1 MPAIQ
6 SRADAR
12 DPSRS
17 PAGQPGIIP
26 TPQQRRAPRPAIQF
40 RIEPQNPALPPE
52 AVTDPIAFARERFGF
67 IADPQQ
73 ERVLRPGAN
82 RGLLNCTRQWGKS
95 TVIAIKAVHHAF
107 TRPAALVVVCSPSLR
122 QSREFCRKVLGFLQK
137 LGINSLDLP
146 NGSRIV
152 GLPANENTI
161 RGFSAVTMLLIDEAA
176 RVSDGL
182 YAAAKPALAT
192 TNGEM
197 WLMSTPHGARG
208 FFHRE
213 WMDALSNWERVC
225 VTAAE
230 CPRIIPE
237 FLEEEKRSLGELRF
251 RQEYCCEFLQ
261 DGRTVFPNAWI
272 ETAFSPWLRASER
285 RLGAQFAVCVDL
297 GQQADPTA
305 IAVLETWT
313 EPTGDF
319 NPVTW
324 EYPKRRRHAVRWLE
338 RVPLGTS
345 YVDVVRNIFSL
356 VRQWKQLGDC
366 VVVVDATGVGAAVLD
381 MLKQASWSHCRLVPV
396 VFTAGERDTYH
407 LDRWHVPKRD
417 LIQGLAVVLEAAGL
431 LIEPRLAESDALRRE
446 LQNIRWDISPSGRD
460 LFSGGREHDDLVI
473 ALSLGLWWTRK
484 TRCGADC

>member
-1 MPAIQ
+1 MPAVQ
-6 SRADAR
+6 FRADAQ

-17 PAGQPGIIP
+17 FAGQTGIIP
-26 TPQQRRAPRPAIQF
+26 GPRPRRVPRPPVQF

-52 AVTDPIAFARERFGF
+52 AETDAIAFARDRFGF

-73 ERVLRPGAN
+73 QRVLRPGAI

-107 TRPAALVVVCSPSLR
+107 TRPGALVVVCSPSLR
-122 QSREFCRKVLGFLQK
+122 QSREFCRKVLGFLRK
-137 LGINSLDLP
+137 LGINSLELP

-176 RVSDGL
+176 RVSDAL

-213 WMDALSNWERVC
+213 WMDALSDWERVC

-230 CPRIIPE
+230 CPRIVPE

-251 RQEYCCEFLQ
+251 RQEYCGEFLQ
-261 DGRTVFPNAWI
+261 DGRAVFPAAWI
-272 ETAFSPWLRASER
+272 ETAFAPWLRASER

-297 GQQADPTA
+297 GQQSDPTA

-313 EPTGDF
+313 EPTGEFD
-319 NPVTW
+319 PVNW
-324 EYPKRRRHAVRWLE
+324 EHPKRRRHAVRWLE

-381 MLKQASWSHCRLVPV
+381 MLKQASWSHCRLFPV

-417 LIQGLAVVLEAAGL
+417 LIQGLSVVLESSGL
-431 LIEPRLAESDALRRE
+431 LIEPRLPESDALRRE

-460 LFSGGREHDDLVI
+460 QFSGGREHDDLVI
-473 ALSLGLWWTRK
+473 ALTLGLWWSRK
-484 TRCGADC
+484 TL